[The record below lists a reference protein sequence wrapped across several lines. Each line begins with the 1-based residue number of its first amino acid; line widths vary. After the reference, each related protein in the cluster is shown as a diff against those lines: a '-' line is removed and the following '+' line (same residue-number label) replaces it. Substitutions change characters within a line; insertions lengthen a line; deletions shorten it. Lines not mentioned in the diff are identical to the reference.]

1 MWRRELLIPGVRIRA
16 VRWQYL
22 VVSALFGWNF
32 LKFAIAFGSL
42 RKNIFDKL
50 HCRLLNNLIQK
61 HIFVMQCSHTSC
73 QQTYSKRCTYHMH
86 EMETWDALS
95 KTFFNEVTFYPT
107 GKNLFKV
114 GFKGFWPLLLILF
127 SWPWV

>member
-1 MWRRELLIPGVRIRA
+1 MRA

-22 VVSALFGWNF
+22 VVSALFGRNF
-32 LKFAIAFGSL
+32 LKFAKASGSF

-61 HIFVMQCSHTSC
+61 HIFVTRCSHISC
-73 QQTYSKRCTYHMH
+73 QQTYSKRCTYYHML
-86 EMETWDALS
+86 EMETGDALS

-114 GFKGFWPLLLILF
+114 GFKGF
-127 SWPWV
+127 